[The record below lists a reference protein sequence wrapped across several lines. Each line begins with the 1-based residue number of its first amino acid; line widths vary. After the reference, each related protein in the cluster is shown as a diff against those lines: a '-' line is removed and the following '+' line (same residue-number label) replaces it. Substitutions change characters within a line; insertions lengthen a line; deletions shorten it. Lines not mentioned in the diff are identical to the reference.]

1 MTITSSLLSLLIF
14 LLCFLVFS
22 QTLWIRH
29 LNQARKRGLY
39 PLSGEATLFD
49 VKRLI
54 TAGENILAVR
64 LYRQIY
70 KGTSF
75 KDAQKAVAQIEKGIK
90 AKREHYT

>member
-1 MTITSSLLSLLIF
+1 MSSFLLSFLIL
-14 LLCFLVFS
+14 LLCFFVFS
-22 QTLWIRH
+22 QILWIRH
-29 LNQARKRGLY
+29 LNQAKKRGIY
-39 PLSGEATLFD
+39 PLSARATLFD

-54 TAGENILAVR
+54 TAGENVLAIR

-75 KDAQKAVAQIEKGIK
+75 KEAQKAVVQIEKGIK